1 MSKEKGVGV
10 YCEAKDF
17 EGRYKIEKEM
27 PLSSDELKVIEIAT
41 NFIFQQNEQRDVILT
56 ESKNGM
62 PNTDGR
68 RPRLLKGMQNT
79 QKQITIKWIP
89 AQGNEKAD
97 LLTKDGAR
105 CDIIPYNLKMY
116 TENWNTRSGK
126 NATTGMW

>member
-1 MSKEKGVGV
+1 MS
-10 YCEAKDF
+10 
-17 EGRYKIEKEM
+17 I
-27 PLSSDELKVIEIAT
+27 
-41 NFIFQQNEQRDVILT
+41 
-56 ESKNGM
+56 
-62 PNTDGR
+62 
-68 RPRLLKGMQNT
+68 LKGIQNT

-89 AQGNEKAD
+89 AHAGLEGNEKAD